1 MPSYHIDGALAPTGA
16 TIELV
21 EILDRIGPFGAG
33 NPRPRFVFPA
43 IRIVKADIVGSDH
56 VRCVLASQSGGD
68 RLSAMAFRSAD
79 TELGKTLL
87 AAGGVAIH
95 VAGYLETN
103 TWRGSRK
110 ARLVIEDAAWV
121 R

>member
-1 MPSYHIDGALAPTGA
+1 MALALSGA

-21 EILDRIGPFGAG
+21 ETLDGIGPFGAG

-56 VRCVLASQSGGD
+56 VRCVLASQSGGE

-79 TELGKTLL
+79 TDLGKTLM
-87 AAGGVAIH
+87 ATGGVAIH
-95 VAGYLETN
+95 IAGYLETN
-103 TWRGSRK
+103 SWRGSRK

-121 R
+121 H